1 MPKQEIGG
9 EELFNLALSI
19 VGLILRDGSQSLKD
33 LSEHFGFSEKAIKK
47 AVLTIANSEDIGNF
61 RTHFYLDD
69 ESLDQGM
76 VNFSQ
81 AAADLSE
88 PPLLSKRQA
97 TALATGLDFLASL
110 PQFSANSELKNLRQ
124 SLGSDTPVV
133 VQAMPRDREA
143 SLLSQLQT
151 ALLEERSIECE
162 YVNQLGERG
171 VRKVDPLRIDFIS
184 DKRYLRGFCH
194 KNQEVRSFRVDR
206 ILSLE
211 ITSEPISKK
220 ARNSPIP
227 EEVFG
232 TKSQETV
239 VLISAKPEAAEI
251 FWNFPSFNEIRR
263 EGEELVGEIMV
274 GSLKALGRHIAR
286 YGGLVRVMEPEQ
298 AKEAVRNFAQ
308 NALSNSLPKDED

>member
-1 MPKQEIGG
+1 MPKQEIAG

-19 VGLILRDGSQSLKD
+19 VGLILRDGSQTLKD
-33 LSEHFGFSEKAIKK
+33 LSEHFGFSEKSIRK

-69 ESLDQGM
+69 ELLDQGT
-76 VNFSQ
+76 VSFSQ
-81 AAADLSE
+81 AAAALSE

-110 PQFSANSELKNLRQ
+110 PQFSANQELQSLRQ

-133 VQAMPRDREA
+133 VQTLPRDREA
-143 SLLSQLQT
+143 TLLSLLQT

-162 YVNQLGERG
+162 YVNQLGERAL
-171 VRKVDPLRIDFIS
+171 RKVDPLRIDFIS
-184 DKRYLRGFCH
+184 DKRYLRGYCH
-194 KNQEVRSFRVDR
+194 KNKEVRSFRIDR

-211 ITSEPISKK
+211 VTSDPISKK
-220 ARNSPIP
+220 ARTSPIP
-227 EEVFG
+227 DDVFG

-274 GSLKALGRHIAR
+274 GSLRALGRHIAR
-286 YGGLVRVMEPEQ
+286 YGGLVRVIEPAE
-298 AKEAVRNFAQ
+298 AKNAVHEFAQ
-308 NALSNSLPKDED
+308 NALSNSTPRDVD